1 MKTPFPS
8 RGSRRAVQSLLLG
21 LLAVFL
27 LADLKPAP
35 AAAAETETGYYLVTR
50 QDTRKCMWPLCGGV
64 FVKQVNRR
72 KTRCIDGNL
81 AADCYI
87 ATLDTAA
94 LGWPPQQAA
103 NFTEQFNQGQGLVRG
118 QLGET
123 TDAGSG
129 LQIAT
134 LSASEAWQAQAEAPR
149 RYGRFYAVAANGIVC
164 VAYPCD
170 SFSASLVN
178 HNKPADGMAGLKL
191 DGLGLDTGTVAQIQ
205 RQLDNGGVIAA
216 GIPETVSGPGGQ
228 SAVLAARQ
236 VYLPAKGSPAQPVFR
251 CQTGQTA
258 CPTGQFCDTP
268 AGACGNS
275 EAVGT
280 CRPTPDLCTM
290 QYAPVCGCDGK
301 TYSND
306 CARQGAG
313 VALDHTGACP

>member
-1 MKTPFPS
+1 MKTPFRS
-8 RGSRRAVQSLLLG
+8 RGPLRAIFLIPLG
-21 LLAVFL
+21 LLAVL
-27 LADLKPAP
+27 LPVQ
-35 AAAAETETGYYLVTR
+35 AATAEKEEGYYQVTR

-64 FVKQVNRR
+64 FVKQVNQR
-72 KTRCIDGNL
+72 KTRCSDGSL

-87 ATLDTAA
+87 ATLDSKA
-94 LGWPPQQAA
+94 LGWTPQQSTS
-103 NFTEQFNQGQGLVRG
+103 FTEQFNQGQGLVRG
-118 QLGET
+118 QLGVS

-134 LSASEAWQAQAEAPR
+134 LSAKEAWQAQAEAPR
-149 RYGRFYAVAANGIVC
+149 HYGRFYAVAANGIVC

-178 HNKPADGMAGLKL
+178 RNKPAEGMAGLKL
-191 DGLGLDTGTVAQIQ
+191 DNLDLDAGVVAQIQ

-216 GIPETVSGPGGQ
+216 GATETVSGPGGQ
-228 SAVLAARQ
+228 STVLVARQ
-236 VYLPAKGSPAQPVFR
+236 VYLPAKGSPAQPAFL

-280 CRPTPDLCTM
+280 CRPMPEVCTM
-290 QYAPVCGCDGK
+290 QYAPVCGCDGQ